1 MAPLAY
7 LGSLVK
13 ISSTGYTA
21 KLGQLIFGQSGSL
34 PHRRFC
40 CSSCFYVSSTP
51 KMKEL
56 GIHGNWKLSALTP
69 DKISKATQDVI
80 DKTKQVY
87 ESIGNLKPEEIN
99 FESCVKVY
107 YIHTYIYIYI
117 YRVNRNFC
125 KNHWNDY
132 SSINT
137 QYSLILRLFSK
148 NLACKPIEK
157 CLFFVLLSKIS
168 LFFFY
173 FLQVLKPR
181 PRGHPFPRSA
191 STTYSLKKNGFFSC
205 LLKLHNLKV
214 SELQKELYPP
224 KLRELEQF

>member
-1 MAPLAY
+1 M
-7 LGSLVK
+7 SLTRPSRSTSQLET
-13 ISSTGYTA
+13 SSPKKSTLKVASRYIIYTH
-21 KLGQLIFGQSGSL
+21 I
-34 PHRRFC
+34 
-40 CSSCFYVSSTP
+40 
-51 KMKEL
+51 
-56 GIHGNWKLSALTP
+56 
-69 DKISKATQDVI
+69 
-80 DKTKQVY
+80 
-87 ESIGNLKPEEIN
+87 
-99 FESCVKVY
+99 
-107 YIHTYIYIYI
+107 YIYIYIYI
-117 YRVNRNFC
+117 YRVTRNFC

-148 NLACKPIEK
+148 NLASNPIEK